1 MRQAR
6 RLVLAVLIAGSP
18 AAAEDATPPPDRFL
32 FDLGWDHG
40 ITYRWESRLDDLD
53 PTGVVGDTLL
63 EGRIGGSLYLDGGWG
78 EGDPL
83 SDEGF
88 LGAVRRARLYTR
100 GHLRRHVDTEYKF
113 EFAVEESQVY
123 LNDFYLRWRPD
134 LVVDSLR
141 VGYFDAPVGFQNLV
155 ASSSRVLMETSAP
168 VSAFVPGFRLGVEVS
183 GVAEDPSLTWF
194 LNLSSVGQSQ
204 EIGDDS
210 DQPIRVG
217 GRLVWRPWGGEEPDA
232 PLLHLG
238 ASVGYAPSGGTVR
251 HRARPESFLSEDVVD
266 TGEIDGG
273 NTLVGLEAVWR
284 RGPVAVQGELLG
296 SFLHGT
302 DAGDPTFW
310 GAYVQANYAIT
321 GEVRRYDVGEAL
333 FGRLVP
339 ASPMGL
345 GMRGTGAV
353 EIAARLSWLDL
364 ADAEVDGG
372 RLATLSLGPVWTWN
386 RNVRVLGGWVL
397 GYVTSREDEGF
408 LRILQMR
415 IELAF

>member
-1 MRQAR
+1 
-6 RLVLAVLIAGSP
+6 
-18 AAAEDATPPPDRFL
+18 
-32 FDLGWDHG
+32 
-40 ITYRWESRLDDLD
+40 
-53 PTGVVGDTLL
+53 
-63 EGRIGGSLYLDGGWG
+63 
-78 EGDPL
+78 
-83 SDEGF
+83 
-88 LGAVRRARLYTR
+88 
-100 GHLRRHVDTEYKF
+100 
-113 EFAVEESQVY
+113 
-123 LNDFYLRWRPD
+123 
-134 LVVDSLR
+134 
-141 VGYFDAPVGFQNLV
+141 
-155 ASSSRVLMETSAP
+155 
-168 VSAFVPGFRLGVEVS
+168 
-183 GVAEDPSLTWF
+183 VAEDPSLTWF

-217 GRLVWRPWGGEEPDA
+217 GRLVWRPWGGEEPGA